1 MKILTFGWEFPPHIS
16 GGLGTAC
23 YGLTKALQ
31 EENVSIIFVVPRAY
45 GDEDMD
51 LVNASNIIIKNPDEV
66 FTSLEPK
73 KKNNPKEELKT
84 VEVLSSLIPYSESGI
99 WEDSN
104 DIKNWNYEINPEMV
118 PKEIIE
124 KKGIRYKFSGSYG
137 PSLLDE
143 VKRYGEVGG
152 EIAMQYDFDIIHAH
166 DWLTFPAGEA
176 AKNVSGKPLVMHVHA
191 TEYDRAGEKNI
202 DLRIIEIEKKG
213 LRAADLII
221 AVSSLTKKI
230 LIDHYNITPNK
241 IVVVHNGIQEEN
253 KVDFPSIPRISEN
266 IVTFLGRI
274 TYQKGPKYFVEAAQ
288 KVLNSFPE
296 THFIIAGSGDLLPST
311 IDMVANLKI
320 SSRVHCTGFLKGER
334 IQQIWSISDVFVMPS
349 VSEPFGITPLEAI
362 RAGVPVIVSKQSGVA
377 EVLNNVIKVDF
388 WDAEALANAII
399 KILQNKKFANSLKT
413 ESKKELEHLTWT
425 IAARKIKKHYYD
437 LCSEKY
443 S

>member
-31 EENVSIIFVVPRAY
+31 EENVQIIFVVPRAY
-45 GDEDMD
+45 GDEDID
-51 LVNASNIIIKNPDEV
+51 LVNASQIIVKDPEEEIP
-66 FTSLEPK
+66 SLKEK
-73 KKNNPKEELKT
+73 KKNHPKEELKM
-84 VEVLSSLIPYSESGI
+84 VEVPSSLTPYTKSGI
-99 WEDSN
+99 WENSN
-104 DIKNWNYEINPEMV
+104 DIKNWNYEINPEKV
-118 PKEIIE
+118 PVEIIE
-124 KKGIRYKFSGSYG
+124 NKGIRYQFSGLYG

-143 VKRYGEVGG
+143 VNRYGQVGG
-152 EIAMQYDFDIIHAH
+152 EIARQYDFDIIHAH
-166 DWLTFPAGEA
+166 DWLTFPAGAA
-176 AKNVSGKPLVMHVHA
+176 AKNVTGKPLVIHVHA

-202 DLRIIEIEKKG
+202 DQRIVEIEKNG

-221 AVSSLTKKI
+221 AVSYWTRKI
-230 LIDHYNITPNK
+230 LLDHYDVSPHK
-241 IVVVHNGIQEEN
+241 IRVVHNGIQEEN
-253 KVDFPSIPRISEN
+253 KEEFQRIPRIGEN

-288 KVLNSFPE
+288 KVLGSFPE

-311 IDMVANLKI
+311 IDMIANRKI
-320 SSRVHCTGFLKGER
+320 SSRVHCTGFLKGEK

-388 WDAEALANAII
+388 WDSEALANAII

-413 ESKKELEHLTWT
+413 ESKKELEHLTWN
-425 IAARKIKKHYYD
+425 IAALKIKKHYHD
-437 LCSEKY
+437 LCSRKQI
-443 S
+443 